1 MPSETI
7 TTPFTGVLFDTRS
20 EAEKQTQDIHF
31 GEVVAAANPVNWIEK
46 SSAQIRHFPIF
57 NQNGSGSCVAQTTA
71 KLWGIMYWLH
81 NGKED
86 YVHGSATHVYQRR
99 SNKPT
104 GGMAGEE
111 AFNIAAQGVTLEELV
126 PSQNM
131 TDAQMDA
138 IKIPKYKEDIG
149 KIFKFGKPIVLPS
162 GSIEEIASVIQTTEK
177 GVMVW
182 FYWTADEWTLIPS
195 VKNPNLDLYAAGTGR
210 HSVTAVDF
218 TILGQSNVPNNPEMW
233 GKKALVID
241 DSWGSS
247 YGAAGQRFITEDFF
261 KARNWYAR
269 HVQNLKFGEADDT
282 APVDL
287 TVRYTFNKN
296 IEFIPWD
303 DKKNQPANMAFH
315 LAQKTDVIALQNIL
329 KEEGLLAANVE
340 STGYYGALT
349 AKSVLAL
356 QLKYNVAPDAD
367 LLKLQGKNVGPATR
381 AFLNQK
387 YGL

>member
-1 MPSETI
+1 MQETI
-7 TTPFTGVLFDTRS
+7 TAPFTGIIFDKRP
-20 EAEKQTQDIHF
+20 EEEKQITTVHF
-31 GEVVAAANPVNWIEK
+31 GEVVASSNPVNWIEK
-46 SSAQIRHFPIF
+46 STVQIRHFPIF
-57 NQNGSGSCVAQTTA
+57 NQNGSGSCVAQTAA
-71 KLWGIMYWLH
+71 KMGGIMYWLDS
-81 NGKED
+81 GKKD
-86 YVHGSATHVYQRR
+86 YVHFSATHIYQRR
-99 SNKPT
+99 VNKPA
-104 GGMAGEE
+104 GGMAGENV
-111 AFNIAAQGVTLEELV
+111 FNIMQEGVTLEELV

-131 TDAQMDA
+131 SDQQMDDVV
-138 IKIPKYKEDIG
+138 IQKYKLDIG
-149 KIFKFGKPIVLPS
+149 KIFKFGKPIELPAKD
-162 GSIEEIASVIQTTEK
+162 IDAVASVIQTTGK

-182 FYWTADEWTLIPS
+182 FYWTSDEWTLIPV
-195 VKNPNLDLYAAGTGR
+195 VKNSNLDLYAASTAR

-261 KARNWYAR
+261 KARNWYTR
-269 HVQNLKFGEADDT
+269 HVQNLKYGEADDT

-296 IEFIPWD
+296 IEFVAWD
-303 DKKNQPANMAFH
+303 GNKNQPANMAVH
-315 LAQKTDVIALQNIL
+315 NAQKTDVIALQNIL
-329 KEEGLLAANVE
+329 KEEGVMAKNVD

-349 AKSVLAL
+349 ASSVLKL
-356 QLKYNVAPDAD
+356 QLKYNVAPEED

-381 AFLNQK
+381 SFLNQK